1 MKKFCVHCGS
11 EVESSFCPNCGTKVD
26 DGTQY
31 SNEVNEYVKQRIDSK
46 KNHNTYRTVTGIVM
60 IIIGACLLI
69 FSMNDEQTHAYELY
83 GYSIMLGFTL
93 PGVMSLTGGILSLL
107 SKNKNQLL
115 LYSGISYFIGAVIN
129 MCGIS
134 DVSLLFIMSC
144 IFGALNIVFYNKTR

>member
-1 MKKFCVHCGS
+1 MKRFCVHCGA
-11 EVESSFCPNCGTKVD
+11 EVESSFCPNCGTKIE

-31 SNEVNEYVKQRIDSK
+31 SNEVNNYVQQKIDSK
-46 KNHNTYRTVTGIVM
+46 KNHNVYRTVVGIVM

-69 FSMNDEQTHAYELY
+69 FSMNDEQTRVYELY

-93 PGVMSLTGGILSLL
+93 PGVFSLAGGILSIV
-107 SKNKNQLL
+107 SKNKNELL
-115 LYSGISYFIGAVIN
+115 LYSGISYFAGAVIN

-144 IFGALNIVFYNKTR
+144 VFGVLNIVFYKKTH

>member
-1 MKKFCVHCGS
+1 MKRFCVHCGS
-11 EVESSFCPNCGTKVD
+11 EVDSSFCPNCGTKVE

-31 SNEVNEYVKQRIDSK
+31 SNEVNECVKQKLDNK
-46 KNHNTYRTVTGIVM
+46 KNHGTYRIVVGIVM

-69 FSMNDEQTHAYELY
+69 FSMNDEQTLVYELY

-93 PGVMSLTGGILSLL
+93 PGVFSLAGGILSLL
-107 SKNKNQLL
+107 SKNKNILL
-115 LYSGISYFIGAVIN
+115 LCSGISYFVGAIIN

-144 IFGALNIVFYNKTR
+144 VFGILNIVFFKKAR